1 MEIDFFKMTN
11 HNIYIKISKLIY
23 KIVIGTSVLFFL
35 TICTFFQKQKLDNI
49 QEPQFYCGTCMDEMN
64 NPRIN
69 KINNPSLIKNV
80 FGETL
85 FKNNCAQCHNA
96 DASTVVGPGLAGIK
110 ERRDKE
116 WLIKWIQNP
125 QKVIQSGDKYA
136 IKLFE
141 KFNKTEM
148 TAFTNFKEE
157 EILAILEY
165 IDEYNQSQRAIP

>member
-1 MEIDFFKMTN
+1 
-11 HNIYIKISKLIY
+11 
-23 KIVIGTSVLFFL
+23 
-35 TICTFFQKQKLDNI
+35 
-49 QEPQFYCGTCMDEMN
+49 MDEIN
-64 NPRIN
+64 NPSLN
-69 KINNPSLIKNV
+69 EINNPSLIKNV

-96 DASTVVGPGLAGIK
+96 NASMLVGPGLAGIK
-110 ERRDKE
+110 ERRDEE

-165 IDEYNQSQRAIP
+165 IDEYNQSQKAIP

>member
-1 MEIDFFKMTN
+1 M
-11 HNIYIKISKLIY
+11 IY
-23 KIVIGTSVLFFL
+23 KIVIAISALFFL
-35 TICTFFQKQKLDNI
+35 TVYTFFKKQKLDNI
-49 QEPQFYCGTCMDEMN
+49 QEPQFYCGTCMDE
-64 NPRIN
+64 
-69 KINNPSLIKNV
+69 INNPSLIKNV

-96 DASTVVGPGLAGIK
+96 DASMLVGPGLAGIK
-110 ERRDKE
+110 ERRDEE

-136 IKLFE
+136 INLFE

-165 IDEYNQSQRAIP
+165 IDEYNKSQRVIP